1 MCPVQCVTYVSGRS
15 LGKSIGWQNTLSS
28 ISTSIRIF
36 GNTWE
41 HLFLKKRH
49 GLSLGDHS
57 GVGVNL
63 ERRRHMRMPELG
75 LGNL

>member
-1 MCPVQCVTYVSGRS
+1 
-15 LGKSIGWQNTLSS
+15 
-28 ISTSIRIF
+28 
-36 GNTWE
+36 
-41 HLFLKKRH
+41 LFLKKRH